1 VAGIT
6 SMSIG
11 LGHANLSQF
20 SSMLNMPSMS
30 QNAYKKIEGD
40 TRMMTKFYDSLS
52 DLITE
57 AGKEEEKIARER
69 GDIDLVDGKGII
81 TVIADGA
88 WLVAQ
93 INLSTM
99 LTPV

>member
-1 VAGIT
+1 
-6 SMSIG
+6 
-11 LGHANLSQF
+11 
-20 SSMLNMPSMS
+20 MLNMPSSMS

-40 TRMMTKFYDSLS
+40 MMTKFYASLS
-52 DLITE
+52 HLITE